1 MADLRRKKTEKQK
14 KENPNVKVTLTFDAR
29 LLEKIDDYADSHY
42 MSRSGMV
49 AYACNQIF
57 IAEQTKKMLVDMNK
71 TLQMI
76 FQRAGSNPEYTL
88 SDDERKELEQ
98 IEFALKMLSGEFI
111 KNNPDLL

>member
-1 MADLRRKKTEKQK
+1 MADLRRKKTNKEK

-57 IAEQTKKMLVDMNK
+57 ISEQTKQLLLDMNT

-76 FQRAGSNPEYTL
+76 LQRAGSNPEYTL
-88 SDDERKELEQ
+88 SDEERKEFDQ
-98 IEFALKMLSGEFI
+98 IEFTLKMLSGEFI

>member
-1 MADLRRKKTEKQK
+1 MADLRRKKPEKEK
-14 KENPNVKVTLTFDAR
+14 KENPNVKVTLTFDTR

-57 IAEQTKKMLVDMNK
+57 IAEETRKLLVDMNT

-76 FQRAGSNPEYTL
+76 FKRAGVNPEYTL

-98 IEFALKMLSGEFI
+98 MEFTLKMISGEFI